1 MALILDKT
9 EQKIVDIIDAH
20 RNEIIAFAKDIYTHA
35 ELGYKEY
42 RTAEKFASFMKNLGL
57 ETTEGLAVTG
67 VKAYLNEEEK
77 KNVCL
82 ALIGELDALRIPE
95 HKYANPET
103 QGAHCCGHHAQLAG
117 VIGAALALTHA
128 DVKKELD
135 GQVVFFAVPAEE
147 YGEIEFKNSLT
158 AQGKIKYGGGKCE
171 LIRIGAFDDI
181 DLDIVHHTGDKDIS
195 VGSHSNNGF
204 VSKVIRYKGLA
215 AHAAGTPHLGVN
227 ALNAASLG
235 LSALAYQRET
245 FRDDDHVRIH
255 PIITKGGNLVN
266 VVPDEVVIETLV
278 RAANK
283 DAIAD
288 AAAKTDRAFKAG
300 AIAVGAACE
309 ITTMPGYLPALSE
322 TADESVLA
330 AAEIAAQ
337 TSEKDYQIVPEDTHA
352 YSGGSTDVGNVQHLQ
367 PVLTFNTG
375 GKVSGLHSV
384 DFDIAD
390 EELAYVV
397 TAKIFALSAYR
408 LLRDGA
414 VKLWR
419 IISPSLP
426 KRSISNI
433 WIPLLR
439 RRRISKITEKK
450 DGRYF
455 LQHLPSIYSQ
465 LKGRSQ
471 YLRRLPAKHHSSQEN
486 LEIIIHGTYLFIYLK
501 IQGNN

>member
-20 RNEIIAFAKDIYTHA
+20 RDEIIAFAKDIYTHA
-35 ELGYKEY
+35 ELGYKEF
-42 RTAEKFASFMKNLGL
+42 RTAEKFASFMKDLGL
-57 ETTEGLAVTG
+57 ETKEGLAVTG
-67 VKAYLNEEEK
+67 VKAYLNEEK
-77 KNVCL
+77 KDNVSL

-117 VIGAALALTHA
+117 VIGAALALTDP
-128 DVKKELD
+128 DVKETLG
-135 GQVVFFAVPAEE
+135 GQVVLFAVPAEE

-171 LIRIGAFDDI
+171 LIRTGAFDDI
-181 DLDIVHHTGDKDIS
+181 DLDIVHHIGDKDIS
-195 VGSHSNNGF
+195 VGSNSNNGF

-215 AHAAGTPHLGVN
+215 SHAAGAPHLGVN

-245 FRDDDHVRIH
+245 FRDEDHVRVH
-255 PIITKGGNLVN
+255 PIMTKGGNLVN
-266 VVPDEVVIETLV
+266 VVPDEAVIETLV

-300 AIAVGAACE
+300 AIAVGATCE
-309 ITTMPGYLPALSE
+309 ITTMPGYLPALSAE
-322 TADESVLA
+322 ADESVLA

-337 TSEKDYQIVPEDTHA
+337 TSKKDYEIVRQDTNAH
-352 YSGGSTDVGNVQHLQ
+352 SGGSTDVGDVQHLQ

-384 DFDIAD
+384 DFDIVD
-390 EELAYVV
+390 DELAYVV

-414 VKLWR
+414 IKAKEIVENYQPIFTKEKY
-419 IISPSLP
+419 IEYMDSFI
-426 KRSISNI
+426 K
-433 WIPLLR
+433 
-439 RRRISKITEKK
+439 TET
-450 DGRYF
+450 F
-455 LQHLPSIYSQ
+455 S
-465 LKGRSQ
+465 
-471 YLRRLPAKHHSSQEN
+471 
-486 LEIIIHGTYLFIYLK
+486 
-501 IQGNN
+501 